1 MSSLVLS
8 SDRRG
13 RQVEEDK
20 GVQSLA
26 GRIDPKSMG
35 SRAFREKVDAGKAK
49 EKAAAKEGGKRRDAD
64 SLQNGAP
71 AAKRAKAGNAMG
83 ARDIISAADL
93 MEGMEYIPRTAET
106 RETYELILS
115 AVHDAMGGEQPQD
128 VIRDATDFVIVTLKD
143 ENLKDFDKK
152 KEISSAIPGLSTETF
167 TTLVN
172 LGKKITDFGA
182 DEGDANK
189 DPDQDKNDGRIDDDV
204 GVAVVF
210 EDEEEDEDRIG
221 DEDEDENAAFEVRDE
236 SDDEDIINA
245 QIGGEDAT
253 NGTNGASA
261 GVDDEDQEII
271 IGNEASTSTSGANGK
286 KQSDNIPARDIDGF
300 WLQRLVSQSYP
311 DPHETAEKT
320 ASAMALLSADS
331 SLRDC
336 ENSLMELFDYENF
349 ELVKILLK
357 NRDKIVWCTKL
368 ARSDDNQRM
377 DVEVVMRERGV
388 GWILKELA
396 TAEAAAAQAA
406 NGGDVD
412 IAPPPNEVA
421 SIPKANIQAGS
432 LVQPKGTVDLDSMM
446 FGQGARLMSNKK
458 CRLPEGSFKRS
469 KKGYE
474 EIHIPPPE
482 KKAAKPGEELSLEEL
497 PEWTRAA
504 FGKAKS
510 LNRVQS
516 RVYPVAF
523 GEDDPILL
531 CAPTGA
537 GKVSQFVHTSDILRR
552 L

>member
-1 MSSLVLS
+1 M
-8 SDRRG
+8 
-13 RQVEEDK
+13 
-20 GVQSLA
+20 
-26 GRIDPKSMG
+26 KSMG
-35 SRAFREKVDAGKAK
+35 DRAFREKVDTGKAK
-49 EKAAAKEGGKRRDAD
+49 QKQAERDSKRREELIA
-64 SLQNGAP
+64 NAGP
-71 AAKRAKAGNAMG
+71 AAKRAKTASNAMG
-83 ARDIISAADL
+83 ARDILSAADL

-106 RETYELILS
+106 RDTYELILS

-152 KEISSAIPGLSTETF
+152 KEIASAIPGISTETF

-182 DEGDANK
+182 EEGEGTK
-189 DPDQDKNDGRIDDDV
+189 DPDQEKADQRIDDDV

-210 EDEEEDEDRIG
+210 EDEEEDEQDRLG
-221 DEDEDENAAFEVRDE
+221 DEEEDENAAFEVREE
-236 SDDEDIINA
+236 SDDEDAVNA
-245 QIGGEDAT
+245 QADGGADASGGAANGGNADDAEDA
-253 NGTNGASA
+253 
-261 GVDDEDQEII
+261 EII
-271 IGNEASTSTSGANGK
+271 IGNEASTSTSTSRTK
-286 KQSDNIPARDIDGF
+286 KESDIIPARDIDGF
-300 WLQRLVSQSYP
+300 WLQRLISQSYP

-320 ASAMALLSADS
+320 TSAMTILSADS

-336 ENSLMELFDYENF
+336 ENMLMELFDYENF

-357 NRDKIVWCTKL
+357 NREKIVWCTKL

-377 DVEVVMRERGV
+377 DVEVAMREKGA

-396 TAEAAAAQAA
+396 TAAAAQAA
-406 NGGDVD
+406 NGKNGAAGDEDMQVS
-412 IAPPPNEVA
+412 APAEVA
-421 SIPKANIQAGS
+421 AIPKTNIQAGS

-474 EIHIPPPE
+474 EIHIPAPE
-482 KKAAKPGEELSLEEL
+482 KKAAKPGDEMPITEL

-504 FGKAKS
+504 FGKAPS
-510 LNRVQS
+510 LNRVQT

-537 GKVSQFVHTSDILRR
+537 GKVSHW
-552 L
+552 

>member
-13 RQVEEDK
+13 RQVEEDT

-26 GRIDPKSMG
+26 GRIDAKAMG
-35 SRAFREKVDAGKAK
+35 SRAFREKVDSGKAK
-49 EKAAAKEGGKRRDAD
+49 EKQAARETKRRDD
-64 SLQNGAP
+64 NMQNGAP
-71 AAKRAKAGNAMG
+71 AAKRARAGNAMG

-152 KEISSAIPGLSTETF
+152 KEINSAIPGISTETF

-182 DEGDANK
+182 DEGDAAR

-221 DEDEDENAAFEVRDE
+221 DEEEDENAAFEVRDE
-236 SDDEDIINA
+236 SDDEDILNA

-253 NGTNGASA
+253 GNANGA

-271 IGNEASTSTSGANGK
+271 IGNEAGTSAATNGK
-286 KQSDNIPARDIDGF
+286 KQTDNIPARDIDGF

-320 ASAMALLSADS
+320 ASAMALLSAES

-336 ENSLMELFDYENF
+336 ENSLMELFEYENF
-349 ELVKILLK
+349 ELVKTLLK
-357 NRDKIVWCTKL
+357 NREKIVWCTKL
-368 ARSDDNQRM
+368 ARSDDNARM
-377 DVEVVMRERGV
+377 DVEVAMRERGV

-396 TAEAAAAQAA
+396 SAEAAAAQAA
-406 NGGDVD
+406 NGDVD
-412 IAPPPNEVA
+412 VSAAPAEVA
-421 SIPKANIQAGS
+421 TIPKANLQPGS

-446 FGQGARLMSNKK
+446 FGQGSRLMSNKK

-474 EIHIPPPE
+474 EIHIPAPE
-482 KKAAKPGEELSLEEL
+482 KAIEQPNERMPLEEM
-497 PEWTRAA
+497 PEWTRKA
-504 FGKAKS
+504 FAGAKA
-510 LNRVQS
+510 LNRIQTK
-516 RVYPVAF
+516 VYPVAF
-523 GEDDPILL
+523 GQDDPMLL

-537 GKVSQFVHTSDILRR
+537 GKVNAWIFYHLCKPCS
-552 L
+552 